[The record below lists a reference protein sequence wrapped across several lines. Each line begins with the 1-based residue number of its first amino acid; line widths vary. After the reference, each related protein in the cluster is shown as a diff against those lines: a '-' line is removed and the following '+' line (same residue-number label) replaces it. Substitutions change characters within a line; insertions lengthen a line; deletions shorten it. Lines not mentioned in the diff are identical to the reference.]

1 MVQPAPVIPNDRNAR
16 NGKAKP
22 TRLCPACSEMHTQ
35 GSCSLKVA
43 KKEICPLC
51 GLAHYG
57 PDRICPHIK
66 SETQLNAMI
75 NALRQSIES
84 KSLVDAAA
92 KYLRDVRGTLVQR
105 RKQKEKKANANANGA
120 SDVGERA
127 A

>member
-1 MVQPAPVIPNDRNAR
+1 
-16 NGKAKP
+16 
-22 TRLCPACSEMHTQ
+22 MHTQ

-75 NALRQSIES
+75 NALKQSIES
-84 KSLVDAAA
+84 KPLVDAAA
-92 KYLRDVRGTLVQR
+92 KYLRDIKGTL
-105 RKQKEKKANANANGA
+105 EKA
-120 SDVGERA
+120 EREEGKRECEWSK
-127 A
+127 